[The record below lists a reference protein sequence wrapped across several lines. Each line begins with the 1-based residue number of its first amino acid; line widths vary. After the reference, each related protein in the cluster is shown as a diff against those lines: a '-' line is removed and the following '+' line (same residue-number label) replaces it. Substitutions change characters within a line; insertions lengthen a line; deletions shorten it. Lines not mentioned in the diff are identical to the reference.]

1 MTPLSK
7 DQIVAPFSP
16 SDGHLLIKSARES
29 ITKFLESQK
38 IVTPNGMSI
47 DPRFDQKLGC
57 FVTLKR
63 DDKERS
69 LRGCIG
75 FPEPFYK
82 LVRALPEAAVY
93 AATEDPRF
101 PSVVLSE
108 LNSLLVEVSVL
119 TKPVRIVVENPKDI
133 PKKIRV
139 GVDGLIMKWSLGSG
153 LLLPQ
158 VALEFNWNAWEFLEN
173 LSLKAGAPSNQWST
187 AGSNIFKFQ
196 AQVFQE
202 VSPNGDVI
210 LSNCKK

>member
-1 MTPLSK
+1 MTPLPG
-7 DQIVAPFSP
+7 DHIVDPFAP
-16 SDGHLLIKSARES
+16 SDGPILIQSARES

-38 IVTPNGMSI
+38 IAIPNRMSI
-47 DPRFDQKLGC
+47 DPRFERKLGC

-82 LVRALPEAAVY
+82 LLEALPEAAVC

-108 LNSLLVEVSVL
+108 MNSLLVEVSIL
-119 TKPVRIVVENPKDI
+119 TEPVRINVENPKDI
-133 PKKIRV
+133 PKKIHV
-139 GVDGLIMKWSLGSG
+139 GVDGLILKWSFGSG

-158 VALEFNWNAWEFLEN
+158 VALEFNWDAKEFLEN
-173 LSLKAGAPSNQWST
+173 LTLKAGAPPNQWST
-187 AGSNIFKFQ
+187 VGANIYKFQ

-202 VSPNGDVI
+202 TSPNGDVI
-210 LSNCKK
+210 LSNRQR